1 MLLKPGYSNKCTFTY
16 DMPLFKEVRDFPEFE
31 VKISVFKRF
40 VQGSRNMKQSRRYS
54 TKMEVSQLP
63 SASGMEASKA

>member
-1 MLLKPGYSNKCTFTY
+1 
-16 DMPLFKEVRDFPEFE
+16 MPLFKEVRDFPEFE

-40 VQGSRNMKQSRRYS
+40 VQVSQNMKQSRRYS

-63 SASGMEASKA
+63 SAASRMEASKV